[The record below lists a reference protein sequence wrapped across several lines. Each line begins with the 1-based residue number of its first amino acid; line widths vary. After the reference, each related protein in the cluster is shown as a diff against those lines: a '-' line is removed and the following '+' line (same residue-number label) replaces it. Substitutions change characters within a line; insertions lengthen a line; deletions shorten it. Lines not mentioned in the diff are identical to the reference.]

1 VDAIFKEFRGRFIGK
16 ASPVH
21 FFWGTFDLAV
31 TRFSGRR
38 APEIPGADR
47 ITREAY
53 SHEVSSVG
61 WWPGDATVKEPAFFS
76 YAAPQPSGF
85 SKAPVRPAA
94 ASYNT
99 DLLQFL
105 LRYDDVRG
113 AASPRQALLDFCQS
127 TYEAAATLGKWNRA
141 ELEHSA

>member
-1 VDAIFKEFRGRFIGK
+1 MRFSK
-16 ASPVH
+16 NFADVLSARPAPVH